1 MKNEIVQLIGQAL
14 GRINDA
20 GAASIEAPENINVE
34 RTRDPQHGDL
44 ASNVAMALAKQAR
57 MPPRKLAE
65 LIVEH
70 FPDSDLVEAVEIAG
84 PGFINFRL
92 TSRVTQQVVST
103 VLEQGAA
110 FGHAEP
116 NSREKVLV
124 EFISANPTGPLH
136 VGHGRHAAYGA
147 SVSAILTAA
156 GYNVH
161 REYYVN
167 DAGRQMDILAVS
179 MWLRYLIKR
188 GEAVTFPANGYQGE
202 YIGDIA
208 KDLQEQYGDQFH
220 RSADKVLAG
229 LPADEPDGGDK
240 DVYIDAIGM
249 RARELLGDD
258 YALVQDTVLNSILVD
273 IKQDLDEFG
282 VVFDEWF
289 SERSL
294 TRGGMVEQALEK
306 LQANKSVI
314 EKDGALWFKA
324 TDYGDDK
331 DRVVRRANGAY
342 TYFASDIAYHLNK
355 RQRGFDTLLDIL
367 GSDHHGYVTRVRAG
381 LEAMGEPPE
390 CLEVRLMQFVTLYR
404 GEQRMQ
410 MSTRS
415 GGFVS
420 LRELREEVGNDAA
433 RFFYV
438 MRSNDQ
444 HLDFDLELAKSSR
457 EENPVFYVQYAHARV
472 HRIFQ
477 HNDLKAAPWDQDNG
491 LSHLNLLSHAKEDA
505 LMTLLSRFPE
515 IIQLAAKNYAP
526 QTVVNYLRELT
537 AGFHS
542 FYGACR
548 VLCDERDLRDAR
560 LALAN
565 ATAQVIRNGL
575 GLIGVSAPS
584 RM

>member
-1 MKNEIVQLIGQAL
+1 MKNEIAQLISQAL
-14 GRINDA
+14 QNINDA
-20 GAASIEAPENINVE
+20 GAASFDVPATVNVE

-44 ASNVAMALAKQAR
+44 ASNVAMTLTKLAG

-65 LIVEH
+65 LIIEH
-70 FPDSDLVEAVEIAG
+70 FPTSSAIHAIEIAG

-92 TSRVTQQVVST
+92 SQGVTQRVVAE
-103 VLEQGAA
+103 VLEKAER
-110 FGHAEP
+110 FGHIEA
-116 NSREKVLV
+116 NSKEKVLL

-136 VGHGRHAAYGA
+136 VGHGRGAAYGA
-147 SVSAILTAA
+147 SLAKILGAA
-156 GYNVH
+156 GYDVH

-179 MWLRYLIKR
+179 LWLRYLTKR
-188 GEAVTFPANGYQGE
+188 GEAITFPTNGYRGE
-202 YIGDIA
+202 YILDIA
-208 KDLQEQYGDQFH
+208 KDLQEEYGDQFH
-220 RSADKVLAG
+220 RLADEVLTG
-229 LPADEPDGGDK
+229 LPPDEPEGGDK
-240 DVYIDAIGM
+240 DVYIDALGV

-258 YALVQDTVLNSILVD
+258 YDLVQDMVLNAILED
-273 IKQDLDEFG
+273 IKIDLQEFG
-282 VVFDEWF
+282 VEFDEWF

-294 TRGGMVEQALEK
+294 TKGGMVDKAIEK
-306 LQANKSVI
+306 LQANNSVF
-314 EKDGALWFKA
+314 EKEGALWFRA

-342 TYFASDIAYHLNK
+342 TYFASDIAYHFNK

-390 CLEVRLMQFVTLYR
+390 CLQVRLIQFVTLYR
-404 GEQRMQ
+404 GEERLQ

-444 HLDFDLELAKSSR
+444 HLDFDLELAKTSR

-477 HNDLKAAPWDQDNG
+477 HADVKANPWNQANG
-491 LSHLNLLSHAKEDA
+491 LKNLSALTHAKEDA

-515 IIQLAAKNYAP
+515 IIQLAARNHAP

-548 VLCDERDLRDAR
+548 ILCDDRDLRDAR

-575 GLIGVSAPS
+575 DLIGVSAPT

>member
-1 MKNEIVQLIGQAL
+1 MKNDIAQLIGQSL
-14 GRINDA
+14 TQINA
-20 GAASIEAPENINVE
+20 SGAASFEAPDAINVE

-44 ASNVAMALAKQAR
+44 ASNVAMTLAKKAG

-70 FPDSDLVEAVEIAG
+70 FPDSALVEAIEIAG

-92 TSRVTQQVVST
+92 RSGVTQQVVRS
-103 VLEQGAA
+103 VLEQEES
-110 FGHAEP
+110 FGQAEP

-147 SVSAILTAA
+147 SVSAILAAA
-156 GYNVH
+156 GFSVH

-188 GEAVTFPANGYQGE
+188 GEAITFPANGYQGD
-202 YIGDIA
+202 YIVDIA
-208 KDLQEQYGDQFH
+208 KDLQEKYGDQFH
-220 RSADKVLAG
+220 RSAEKVLHG

-240 DVYIDAIGM
+240 DQYIDAIGI

-258 YALVQDTVLNSILVD
+258 YALVQDTVLNSILDD
-273 IKQDLDEFG
+273 IRQDLDEFG
-282 VVFDEWF
+282 VTFDEWF

-294 TRGGMVEQALEK
+294 TRSGMVQEALEK
-306 LQANKSVI
+306 LQANKSVV

-331 DRVVRRANGAY
+331 DRVVRRANGVH

-390 CLEVRLMQFVTLYR
+390 CLKVRLMQFVTLYR
-404 GEQRMQ
+404 GEERMQ

-477 HNDLKAAPWDQDNG
+477 HADLKTAPWDKDNG
-491 LSHLNLLSHAKEDA
+491 LNHLGLLTHAKEDA
-505 LMTLLSRFPE
+505 LMTQLSRFPE
-515 IIQLAAKNYAP
+515 IIQLAAKNHAP
-526 QTVVNYLRELT
+526 QTLVNYLRELT

-560 LALAN
+560 LALAS

-575 GLIGVSAPS
+575 DLIGVSAPT

>member
-1 MKNEIVQLIGQAL
+1 MKNDIAQLVSQAL
-14 GRINDA
+14 QTINDA
-20 GAASIEAPENINVE
+20 GSASFEVPATVNVE

-44 ASNVAMALAKQAR
+44 ASNIAMTLAKKAG

-70 FPDSDLVEAVEIAG
+70 FPESTQITAVEIAG

-92 TSRVTQQVVST
+92 ASTVTQQVVHDI
-103 VLEQGAA
+103 LEQGDQ
-110 FGHAEP
+110 FGHAP
-116 NSREKVLV
+116 ANSREKVLV

-136 VGHGRHAAYGA
+136 VGHGRLAAYGA
-147 SVSAILTAA
+147 SISNILAAA
-156 GYNVH
+156 GYCVH

-179 MWLRYLIKR
+179 LWLRYLAKR
-188 GEAVTFPANGYQGE
+188 GEAVAFPTNGYRGD
-202 YIGDIA
+202 YILDIA
-208 KDLQEQYGDQFH
+208 KDLQEAHGDRFH
-220 RSADKVLAG
+220 RTVEEVLQD
-229 LPADEPDGGDK
+229 LPPDEPDGGDK
-240 DVYIDAIGM
+240 DKYIDAMGV
-249 RARELLGDD
+249 RAHELLGDD
-258 YALVQDTVLNSILVD
+258 YALVQDMILNAILDD
-273 IKQDLDEFG
+273 IKQDLEEFG
-282 VVFDEWF
+282 VVYDEWF

-294 TRGGMVEQALEK
+294 TRSGMVQEALEK
-306 LQANKSVI
+306 LQANKSVV

-355 RQRGFDTLLDIL
+355 RQRGFDILLDIL
-367 GSDHHGYVTRVRAG
+367 GSDHHGYVSRVRAG

-390 CLEVRLMQFVTLYR
+390 SLQVRLMQFVTLYR
-404 GEQRMQ
+404 GQQRMQ

-438 MRSNDQ
+438 SRSNDQ
-444 HLDFDLELAKSSR
+444 HLDFDLELAKTSR

-477 HNDLKAAPWDQDNG
+477 HVDLKSAPWDQDNG
-491 LSHLNLLSHAKEDA
+491 LKHLDALTHAKEDA
-505 LMTLLSRFPE
+505 LMTLLSRYPE
-515 IIQLAAKNYAP
+515 IIQLAAKNHAP

-548 VLCDERDLRDAR
+548 VLCDERELRDAR

-565 ATAQVIRNGL
+565 ATALVIRNGL
-575 GLIGVSAPS
+575 ELIGVSAPT